1 MNRSGSLAFHPPPC
15 DSERERIQEL
25 SRYRA
30 IPSPLPR
37 TANANIE
44 HRYYCAVDRPVAATS
59 DTAQGEAPT
68 GDEQPTAS
76 VLSSD
81 ITLNAL
87 AQLGVY
93 RLGCNRSFVSII
105 DRDSQ
110 FIIAEATKSVSLRIT
125 DQHLPDDG
133 VYLGARRLD
142 LEWGQDLSYAIDTAN
157 ITANQTRYIIRDFR
171 KEDCFRDRPYVREWP
186 HMRFYAEVP
195 LFSPSGYVLG
205 SYCVVDDSPREEFGD
220 AEVALLQE
228 VSDAIA
234 LHLENTRSVHYHR
247 RAEDLVKGLTSFVKD
262 YAEFDPRQ
270 VSSDHR
276 LQSTTQNHNSHY
288 GLADGLAEQRPISIS
303 LPDRSKEN
311 DGPFAPSSLAT
322 PSDEP
327 ASLFSPASASGN
339 TEHTSIESQ
348 LSDRQS
354 PSPGDERS
362 LDESLNPKAGFN
374 ALPLDTMF
382 SVTEKI
388 PIADRIDAIFDRAS
402 GLLTTSMNLDGVA
415 FLDAARCN
423 ASLQSCLLDANGT
436 SLPPEEQGSWE
447 PLPKR
452 AGSYPPAPDPSY
464 PLDIPT
470 HEVNK
475 TCEVLGSSVKA
486 QAGDVSNGSINVP
499 EMLLN
504 VLVTYFPHG
513 QIFEIPSLEDV
524 PGDQSQANLDPSLP
538 PQNYEMVLQH
548 LAQILPGA
556 TSVLFCPLWDY
567 HKSRWMAGT
576 LVWTRDNH
584 RPLEPDELNY
594 FKVFGDSIVSEIA
607 RISWSTTEKS
617 KFDFISSISHE
628 LRSPLHGILASAEL
642 LNTTSL
648 EPVQGEMI
656 KMIESSG
663 HTLLDTTDQLLAFC
677 KINNSALRTK
687 RRKEQHIP
695 PEVPDLVS
703 DFDLGE
709 LIEEVANILYTGQL
723 ASSAPASASNSLS
736 NKTTEEKMSVIVRVE
751 QSFSWN
757 IRSQAGAW
765 RRIVMNLLGNSIKWT
780 NTGFVEVSLSQS
792 KSQPDSQSIQTHLS
806 VTDTGTGIASEFLQ
820 HKLFSAFTQEDH
832 LNEGVGLGL
841 SIVRLLVTS
850 LGGNITVKSE
860 PGIGTQVDV
869 YIPVQSVTESG
880 STGGLGPIIRQPST
894 PHLHACLVDFN
905 GYPDLTEA
913 PTGLLTAES
922 KRKISIQSNLA
933 DVFMTRFGW
942 GVSLVETLD
951 KVQGD
956 IAVIEEATLQA
967 ATDGTQSLENIA
979 SDFGIK
985 FFIVLGKKNSAWRNT
1000 AGSNCLWL
1008 SEPFGPLKIYR
1019 AIQGILESH
1028 ISQLQLPDRSTSP
1041 SVSSEPEQSVSVLSS
1056 ATESQVEEIDTT
1068 PKASIE
1074 VVTPSFPLVDTI
1086 PSNEPKPAHVL
1097 IVDDNEINVKIMET
1111 FLRKVGCSYETAS
1124 NGLIAL
1130 EKYMASSQPYDFV
1143 LMDISMPVMD
1153 GLVSTQ
1159 KIRQYEKETGLNPSC
1174 IMAVTGVA
1182 SDAMHQQALTAGI
1195 NDYLIKPLSL
1205 RNLKNVMG
1213 IA

>member
-1 MNRSGSLAFHPPPC
+1 MNPLGSLAFHPPPS

-25 SRYRA
+25 SRY
-30 IPSPLPR
+30 
-37 TANANIE
+37 
-44 HRYYCAVDRPVAATS
+44 YCAVDRPVAKETS
-59 DTAQGEAPT
+59 DTAPNEAPT

-142 LEWGQDLSYAIDTAN
+142 LQWGVCPHTIRLFTSQDLSYAIDTAN

-171 KEDCFRDRPYVREWP
+171 KEDCFKDRPYVREWP

-262 YAEFDPRQ
+262 YADFDPRQ

-276 LQSTTQNHNSHY
+276 LQSTTQNLSSHS
-288 GLADGLAEQRPISIS
+288 GLADGLAEQRPITIS

-311 DGPFAPSSLAT
+311 DGPIAQSSIT
-322 PSDEP
+322 TSSDEP
-327 ASLFSPASASGN
+327 VSPFSPASASGN
-339 TEHTSIESQ
+339 TEHTSIESPF
-348 LSDRQS
+348 SDSQCT
-354 PSPGDERS
+354 SPGDERS
-362 LDESLNPKAGFN
+362 LDEASHSKSVPITV
-374 ALPLDTMF
+374 PPDTMF
-382 SVTEKI
+382 SMTEKV
-388 PIADRIDAIFDRAS
+388 PIADRIDTIFARAS

-415 FLDAARCN
+415 FLDAAHCN
-423 ASLQSCLLDANGT
+423 ASF
-436 SLPPEEQGSWE
+436 LPPEEQGSWE

-452 AGSYPPAPDPSY
+452 AGSYPTASD
-464 PLDIPT
+464 PLDPLNIPT
-470 HEVNK
+470 REVNT
-475 TCEVLGSSVKA
+475 TCDVLGLSIKPRA
-486 QAGDVSNGSINVP
+486 RGLPNGSITVP

-504 VLVTYFPHG
+504 VLVTHFPHG
-513 QIFEIPSLEDV
+513 QIFEIPSLEETSN
-524 PGDQSQANLDPSLP
+524 DQSQAHSDPLLP

-548 LAQILPGA
+548 LARILPDA

-576 LVWTRDNH
+576 LVWTHDNH

-642 LNTTSL
+642 LNTTLL
-648 EPVQGEMI
+648 EPVQGDMI

-709 LIEEVANILYTGQL
+709 LIEEVANILYTGQM
-723 ASSAPASASNSLS
+723 ASASAPASASDPLS
-736 NKTTEEKMSVIVRVE
+736 NKTTVDGSFRKMSVIVRVE

-757 IRSQAGAW
+757 IRSQAGSW

-792 KSQPDSQSIQTHLS
+792 KSQPDSQSILTHLS

-832 LNEGVGLGL
+832 LDEGVGLGL

-860 PGIGTQVDV
+860 PGTGTQVDV

-880 STGGLGPIIRQPST
+880 STDGLGSIIRQPST

-979 SDFGIK
+979 SNFGIK
-985 FFIVLGKKNSAWRNT
+985 FFIILGKKNSAWRNT
-1000 AGSNCLWL
+1000 AGSNFLWL

-1028 ISQLQLPDRSTSP
+1028 ISQLQLPDQPTLP
-1041 SVSSEPEQSVSVLSS
+1041 SVSIEPEQPAPVSRS
-1056 ATESQVEEIDTT
+1056 ATESQVDESETT
-1068 PKASIE
+1068 PKASVK
-1074 VVTPSFPLVDTI
+1074 VVTPSFPPVHPI

-1097 IVDDNEINVKIMET
+1097 IVDDNEINLKIMET

-1130 EKYMASSQPYDFV
+1130 EKYMASSIPYDFV

-1159 KIRQYEKETGLNPSC
+1159 KIRQYERETGLNPSC

-1182 SDAMHQQALTAGI
+1182 SDAMHKQALTAGI

-1205 RNLKNVMG
+1205 RNLKAVMG